1 MILQI
6 PGRRE
11 VGPLRFLA
19 ILFGFATLATP
30 AFCDPSTLSVGYAI
44 SFWDVPFGHT
54 NYDGTLG
61 GKSYSAAAHFETSGV
76 IGVFWKSV
84 IDATASGGMDTQTI
98 APALY
103 DSYAQNRN
111 RPLQRVKVTFE
122 NGDPSTAADPP
133 YSLDNFPVTE
143 EQKKGAVD
151 PMSAITSILAGES
164 ATAANPCGDGAKVF
178 DGRRRYD
185 ITLTYL
191 RDEPVKLNNGL
202 FNGDAHVCQI
212 HYIQIAGYNQA
223 LVRRGRPF
231 PDTFMDVVT
240 LPIADAP
247 NGRYT
252 IPVKFW
258 TSLSL
263 GTMAVTLSSIKVDG
277 AEPPGMGA
285 KD

>member
-1 MILQI
+1 MLL
-6 PGRRE
+6 P
-11 VGPLRFLA
+11 F
-19 ILFGFATLATP
+19 TTTP
-30 AFCDPSTLSVGYAI
+30 AICDPSTLSVGYSI
-44 SFWDVPFGHT
+44 TFWDVPFGHT
-54 NYDGTLG
+54 SYDGTLG
-61 GKSYSAAAHFETSGV
+61 PNSYSAVAHFETSGV

-84 IDATASGGMDTQTI
+84 IDATVSGGISTQTI

-133 YSLDNFPVTE
+133 FSLNNFPVTD
-143 EQKKGAVD
+143 EQKRGAVD
-151 PMSAITSILAGES
+151 PMSAVTSILAGES

-202 FNGDAHVCQI
+202 FSGDAHVCQV
-212 HYIQIAGYNQA
+212 HYKQIAGYDQA

-247 NGRYT
+247 NGHYT

-263 GTMAVTLSSIKVDG
+263 GTMAVTLNSIKVDG
-277 AEPPGMGA
+277 ADPLGA
-285 KD
+285 GSKS